1 MDRNV
6 ERDGAGLTSRLLV
19 WLTRWHV
26 EQLTDNIQK
35 EERTWFH
42 LFVFEEKDKFVF
54 EFNEFERLVVHLVL
68 RSSSS

>member
-1 MDRNV
+1 MVSWIGMLKETGESR
-6 ERDGAGLTSRLLV
+6 LTPRLLV

-42 LFVFEEKDKFVF
+42 LFVFEEKDKLTF
-54 EFNEFERLVVHLVL
+54 ELNESERLLGHLV
-68 RSSSS
+68 

>member
-1 MDRNV
+1 M
-6 ERDGAGLTSRLLV
+6 TSTLLV
-19 WLTRWHV
+19 WLARWHV

-42 LFVFEEKDKFVF
+42 LFVFEEKDKFIF
-54 EFNEFERLVVHLVL
+54 DLNEFERLVVHLVL

>member
-1 MDRNV
+1 MVSRIGMLK
-6 ERDGAGLTSRLLV
+6 ETGESRLTPRLLV

-42 LFVFEEKDKFVF
+42 LFVFEEKDKLTF
-54 EFNEFERLVVHLVL
+54 ELNESERLLGHLV
-68 RSSSS
+68 